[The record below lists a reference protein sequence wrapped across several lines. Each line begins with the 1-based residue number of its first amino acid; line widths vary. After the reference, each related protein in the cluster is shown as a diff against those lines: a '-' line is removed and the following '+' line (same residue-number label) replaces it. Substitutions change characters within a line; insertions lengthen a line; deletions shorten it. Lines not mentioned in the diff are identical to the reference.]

1 MRVIFENRYS
11 GDKVIRVNEIYH
23 FLDGDKVSTE
33 TVRNGI
39 IDKGEDWEL
48 IEPKRDLYIKSTNS
62 RGKNYFRSFCKGI
75 EYHPGDSITIQKNMS
90 FGDGK
95 RDFII
100 KSFYISDL
108 PNDEGIYEFIYA
120 QTACGR
126 DIHLSDVMVKP

>member
-11 GDKVIRVNEIYH
+11 GDKVIRMDGVYY
-23 FLDGDKVSTE
+23 FLDGDKVSVE

-39 IDKGEDWEL
+39 IERGEDWEL
-48 IEPKRDLYIKSTNS
+48 VEPSRDLYIKETNE
-62 RGKNYFRSFCKGI
+62 RGKNYFRSFCRGI

-95 RDFII
+95 RDFVI
-100 KSFYISDL
+100 KSFYISDV
-108 PNDEGIYEFIYA
+108 PNDEDIYEFIYA

-126 DIHLSDVMVKP
+126 DIHLSDVITKE

>member
-11 GDKVIRVNEIYH
+11 GDKVIRVNEIYY

-90 FGDGK
+90 FGDGR

-100 KSFYISDL
+100 KGFYISDL
-108 PNDEGIYEFIYA
+108 PNNEGIYEFIYA

-126 DIHLSDVMVKP
+126 DIHLSDVIVKP

>member
-11 GDKVIRVNEIYH
+11 GDKVIRMNEIYY

-39 IDKGEDWEL
+39 IDKVEDGEL

-75 EYHPGDSITIQKNMS
+75 EYHQGDSITIQKNMS

-108 PNDEGIYEFIYA
+108 SNDEGIYEFIYA